1 MSTCPEYIV
10 DYMHEYLDGDIS
22 REHEQQLKK
31 HLQMCSDCQQHMHQL
46 SDTIAF
52 VKSAAHIYAPLHFEN
67 EVMNRLPKRVHGVGV
82 QKWIRRHPLFIAA
95 AVFFLFMSVTL
106 LGNYPN
112 DNQFSV
118 TKQPN
123 LVVEGETVI
132 VPEGEVVKGDIV
144 VKNGDIVIE
153 GEVDGNVTVINGEYM
168 ASTAVVTGQIEEVDE
183 VFEWIWYEMKSVAND
198 FMSLFDSGEINDEKK

>member
-1 MSTCPEYIV
+1 MSTCPQYIV

-52 VKSAAHIYAPLHFEN
+52 VKSAAHITAPPHFEDT
-67 EVMNRLPKRVHGVGV
+67 VMKRLPKEKNRVGV
-82 QKWIRRHPLFIAA
+82 QKWFRRHPIVVAA
-95 AVFFLFMSVTL
+95 AMFLILMSATL
-106 LGNYPN
+106 LSSYPN
-112 DNQFSV
+112 DEFSV

-123 LVVEGETVI
+123 LIVDGQTVI
-132 VPEGEVVKGDIV
+132 VPKGETVKGDIV

-153 GEVDGNVTVINGEYM
+153 GEVDGNVTVINGQYM
-168 ASTAVVTGQIEEVDE
+168 ASTSVVTGQIEEIDE
-183 VFEWIWYEMKSVAND
+183 SFEWLWYEIKDMAND
-198 FMSLFDSGEINDEKK
+198 FMALFE

>member
-1 MSTCPEYIV
+1 MSTCPQHIV

-31 HLQMCSDCQQHMHQL
+31 HLQMCSDCQRHMHQL

-52 VKSAAHIYAPLHFEN
+52 VKSAAHITAPPHFEDQ
-67 EVMNRLPKRVHGVGV
+67 VMKRLPKGKNRVGI
-82 QKWIRRHPLFIAA
+82 QKWFRRHPIVVAA
-95 AVFFLFMSVTL
+95 AVFFIFMSATL
-106 LGNYPN
+106 LSNYPN
-112 DNQFSV
+112 DEFSV

-123 LVVEGETVI
+123 LIVDGQTVI

-153 GEVDGNVTVINGEYM
+153 GEVDGNVTVINGQYM
-168 ASTAVVTGQIEEVDE
+168 ASTAVVSGQIEEIDE
-183 VFEWIWYEMKSVAND
+183 TFEWLWYEMKDLAND
-198 FMSLFDSGEINDEKK
+198 FVGLFE